1 MKDTVFQQI
10 LKPLTRKLMNECV
23 NRFES
28 DRCYNK
34 LKTFNHLK
42 TMIFAH
48 ISGVKS
54 LRSLE
59 VALNSQKLG
68 TAVKI
73 RRSTLSD
80 ANTKRS
86 YNCFFWILSQL
97 LYLLPRKVRKD
108 VNKVVRVLDSSPIQ
122 LKGLGY
128 DGWAKQNATN
138 RCQGLKLHAELDL
151 ALNSPTNIAISNANY
166 NDSSMGKNWPIVS
179 NTIYVFDKGYYD
191 FNWWWSI
198 NEKKAFFVTRLK
210 RNAAVSVISKKSDPH
225 GDILD
230 DSIIKLKNKC
240 PRGKKINLYTD
251 NLRQVTV
258 EREGKTPLVLVTNLQ
273 NLPAESI
280 AKLYK
285 SRWDVELFFKWI
297 KQNLKIKKFLGRS
310 KNSVKIQLATAIIS
324 YLLVQIFKI
333 SSKNKK
339 DLYLVLVW
347 VRYNLHIRKN
357 YIKNSRASRCYNN
370 LIKLPIIKEKEDV
383 YL

>member
-1 MKDTVFQQI
+1 
-10 LKPLTRKLMNECV
+10 MNECV

-86 YNCFFWILSQL
+86 SNCFFWILSQL